1 MSFFVPRKVVKPS
14 KPGTS
19 KSHVISS
26 SRHATVPKVNV
37 NLNVLKDTKST
48 SSVDEKALARAAEL
62 ALSDYAL
69 FKDGQLRQI
78 VSESDESCTKSHY
91 DHWSNFSINPR
102 CQKSYHSRTCCV
114 IQPCSST
121 CRPSPPYLP
130 LQRLYEDMHLRH
142 WKYEC
147 PWPNRPKLRGA
158 RSTYAKA
165 TRAVAT
171 KSDEWTS
178 GLFSQV
184 PTLFPNVTG
193 IVVLST
199 W

>member
-91 DHWSNFSINPR
+91 DHKSNFSIDPVV
-102 CQKSYHSRTCCV
+102 KSHTTLVPVASFNRVPILADPLHRIYPCNGYTKICICDTGSTNVHGRTVQSCV
-114 IQPCSST
+114 AIAQHT
-121 CRPSPPYLP
+121 RRRRGRWLRSP
-130 LQRLYEDMHLRH
+130 
-142 WKYEC
+142 
-147 PWPNRPKLRGA
+147 
-158 RSTYAKA
+158 
-165 TRAVAT
+165 
-171 KSDEWTS
+171 TS
-178 GLFSQV
+178 GPRGCSLRSRRCFQ
-184 PTLFPNVTG
+184 T
-193 IVVLST
+193 
-199 W
+199 